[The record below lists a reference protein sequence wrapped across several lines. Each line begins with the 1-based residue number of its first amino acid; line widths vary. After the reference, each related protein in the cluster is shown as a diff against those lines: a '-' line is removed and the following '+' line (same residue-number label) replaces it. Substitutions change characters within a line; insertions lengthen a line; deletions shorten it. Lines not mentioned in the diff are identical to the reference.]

1 MSFQYLGLQEEL
13 KKAGRECRELM
24 RGEEPNL
31 VVVILPNNGNDI
43 YRAVKL

>member
-1 MSFQYLGLQEEL
+1 MSFRHLGLQDEL
-13 KKAGRECRELM
+13 KKAGRECRQLN
-24 RGEEPNL
+24 GEEPNL